1 MEKPSDKNE
10 IIAEAI
16 GELSRSI
23 IYLGNGNSTG
33 SGGFGAI
40 EGLAMLIRDSNQE
53 LASSIGGISSA
64 LENIAES
71 NNNISE
77 SNNNIADEIK
87 NLAESISC
95 KCHTEK
101 TEIESNE
108 YKN

>member
-53 LASSIGGISSA
+53 IASSIGGISSA
-64 LENIAES
+64 LENIA
-71 NNNISE
+71 E

>member
-16 GELSRSI
+16 RELSRSI

-53 LASSIGGISSA
+53 IASSISGISSA
-64 LENIAES
+64 LENIA
-71 NNNISE
+71 E